1 MTIINDGWVKM
12 CFCFVNIE
20 KIITIL
26 MLMIAKT
33 NHIKDTKKLI
43 GSLPAIRYTQP
54 KYLYIAMANA
64 RCPKADLYIKEGDH
78 VNSCQVIGMRH
89 GPFFDQPIHATCS
102 GTFLGLEKHYHRN
115 GKLTDFIK
123 LENDGQDTL
132 DSSCFI
138 RTPEEIKAL
147 TKDDFVKILKD
158 CALVGL
164 GGSSFP
170 TYIKFQT
177 NKPIN
182 MILINGIECEPYI
195 TADHRIMLEYP
206 YRIMEAIQYTMQ
218 AFNCKHAKICIKS
231 KYEDIKAVYKQV
243 IKEYEGS
250 GIELCCVGNYYPQG
264 WEVEMI
270 KKATGIQLKTG
281 ELPADHGIMNFNVS
295 TMVGLYKAIKYNM
308 PVIKRDI
315 TVTGDGINHPKNFR
329 VRVGT
334 AIKDL
339 IPMCG
344 GYKNPDKEKIFILGG
359 PMMGVSVPSDDC
371 IITKTVT
378 SIIVL
383 DKVVD
388 KEEPCI
394 RCGSCVLSCPVHLE
408 PMQIMNAVKT
418 LDKERIKKLNP
429 LKCIE
434 CGLCAYSC
442 TSKIQVTDYVRKAKL
457 IAKL

>member
-1 MTIINDGWVKM
+1 
-12 CFCFVNIE
+12 
-20 KIITIL
+20 
-26 MLMIAKT
+26 MIAKT
-33 NHIKDTKKLI
+33 VHIKDTKKLV
-43 GSLPAIRYTQP
+43 GSLPAIRYTNP
-54 KYLYIAMANA
+54 EYLYIAMANA
-64 RCPKADLYIKEGDH
+64 RCPKAELFIKEGDH

-89 GPFFDQPIHATCS
+89 GPFFEQPIHATCS
-102 GTFLGLEKHYHRN
+102 GTFVGFEKHYHRN

-123 LENDGQDTL
+123 IKNDFKDTL
-132 DSSCFI
+132 DPSVTI
-138 RTPEEIKAL
+138 RTPEQIAAL
-147 TKDDFVKILKD
+147 TKDDMTKILED
-158 CALVGL
+158 VASVGL

-170 TYIKFQT
+170 TYIKFKT
-177 NKPIN
+177 DKPIN
-182 MILINGIECEPYI
+182 MILVNGIECEPYI

-206 YRIMEAIQYTMQ
+206 YRIMEAIKYTMQ

-231 KYEDIKAVYKQV
+231 KYQDIKAVYKQV
-243 IKEYEGS
+243 LKEYEGS
-250 GIELCCVGNYYPQG
+250 GIELCCVGNFYPQG
-264 WEVEMI
+264 WEVAMI
-270 KKATGIQLKTG
+270 KSATGIQLKPG
-281 ELPADHGIMNFNVS
+281 ELPSNRGIINFNVS

-315 TVTGDGINHPKNFR
+315 TITGDGINYPKNFR

-334 AIKDL
+334 SIKDL

-344 GYKNPDKEKIFILGG
+344 GYKDPEKEKVFILGG
-359 PMMGVSVPSDDC
+359 PMMGASVPSDDC

-383 DKVVD
+383 NKTNY
-388 KEEPCI
+388 KEEPCV

-408 PMQIMNAVKT
+408 PVQIMNAVKT

-434 CGLCAYSC
+434 CGLCTYSC
-442 TSKIQVTDYVRKAKL
+442 TSKIQVTDYIRKAKI

>member
-1 MTIINDGWVKM
+1 
-12 CFCFVNIE
+12 
-20 KIITIL
+20 
-26 MLMIAKT
+26 MISKT
-33 NHIKDTKKLI
+33 VQIKDTKKLV
-43 GSLPAIRYTQP
+43 GSLPAIRFTKPQ
-54 KYLYIAMANA
+54 YLYIAMANA
-64 RCPKADLYIKEGDH
+64 RCPKAELYIKPGDH
-78 VNSCQVIGMRH
+78 VNSCQVIGMRF

-102 GTFLGLEKHYHRN
+102 GTYIGLEKHYHRN

-123 LENDGQDTL
+123 IENDYKDTL
-132 DSSCFI
+132 DSSVFV
-138 RTPEEIKAL
+138 RTPEQIAAL
-147 TKDDFVKILKD
+147 TKDDMVKILKD

-177 NKPIN
+177 DKPIN

-195 TADHRIMLEYP
+195 TADHRLMLEFP
-206 YRIMEAIQYTMQ
+206 YRIMEAIKYTMQ

-231 KYEDIKAVYKQV
+231 KYKDIKEVYTQLL
-243 IKEYEGS
+243 KEYEGS

-270 KKATGIQLKTG
+270 KKATGIQLNPG
-281 ELPADHGIMNFNVS
+281 ELPSNRGIINFNVS
-295 TMVGLYKAIKYNM
+295 TMVGLYKAIRYNM

-315 TVTGDGINHPKNFR
+315 TITGDGIMFPKNFR

-334 AIKDL
+334 SIKDL
-339 IPMCG
+339 IPLCG
-344 GYKNPDKEKIFILGG
+344 GYKNPEKEKVFILGG
-359 PMMGVSVPSDDC
+359 PMMGASVTSDDC
-371 IITKTVT
+371 IVTKTVT

-383 DKVVD
+383 NKTEY
-388 KEEPCI
+388 KEEPCV

-408 PMQIMNAVKT
+408 PVQIMNAVKT
-418 LDKERIKKLNP
+418 LDKERIKALNP

-434 CGLCAYSC
+434 CGICAYSC
-442 TSKIQVTDYVRKAKL
+442 TSKIQVTDYVRKAKM

>member
-1 MTIINDGWVKM
+1 
-12 CFCFVNIE
+12 
-20 KIITIL
+20 
-26 MLMIAKT
+26 MISKT
-33 NHIKDTKKLI
+33 VQIKDIKKLV
-43 GSLPAIRYTQP
+43 GQLPAIRYLEP
-54 KYLYIAMANA
+54 EYLYLAMANA
-64 RCPKADLYIKEGDH
+64 RCPKAELFIKEGDH
-78 VNSCQVIGMRH
+78 VNSCQVIGVRH
-89 GPFFDQPIHATCS
+89 GPFFDQPIHASCS
-102 GTFLGLEKHYHRN
+102 GTFVGLEKHYHRN

-123 LENDGQDTL
+123 LKNDFKDTI
-132 DSSCFI
+132 DPSVKE
-138 RTPEEIKAL
+138 RTPEEIAAL
-147 TKDDFVKILKD
+147 TKEDMTQILKD

-170 TYIKFQT
+170 TYVKFQT
-177 NKPIN
+177 DKPIN
-182 MILINGIECEPYI
+182 LILVNGIECEPYI
-195 TADHRIMLEYP
+195 TSDHRLMLEYP
-206 YRIMEAIQYTMQ
+206 YRIMEGIKYAMQ

-231 KYEDIKAVYKQV
+231 KYKDIKEVYEQV
-243 IKEYEGS
+243 LREYKDS
-250 GIELCCVGNYYPQG
+250 GIELALVGNYYPQG

-270 KKATGIQLKTG
+270 KSATGIQLNPG
-281 ELPADHGIMNFNVS
+281 ELPSNRGIIDFNVS
-295 TMVGLYKAIKYNM
+295 TMVGLYKAIRYNM
-308 PVIKRDI
+308 PVIKRFI
-315 TVTGDGINHPKNFR
+315 SITGDGIYYPKNFR

-334 AIKDL
+334 ALKDL

-344 GYKNPDKEKIFILGG
+344 GYKNPEKDKVFILGG

-383 DKVVD
+383 DKVTE
-388 KEEPCI
+388 KEEPCV

-408 PMQIMNAVKT
+408 PVQIMNAVKT

>member
-1 MTIINDGWVKM
+1 
-12 CFCFVNIE
+12 
-20 KIITIL
+20 
-26 MLMIAKT
+26 MIAKT
-33 NHIKDTKKLI
+33 VYIKDTKKLV
-43 GSLPAIRYTQP
+43 GSLPAIRYTNP
-54 KYLYIAMANA
+54 EYLYIAMANA
-64 RCPKADLYIKEGDH
+64 RCPKAELFIKEGDH

-89 GPFFDQPIHATCS
+89 GPFFEQPIHATCS
-102 GTFLGLEKHYHRN
+102 GTFVGFEKHYHRN

-123 LENDGQDTL
+123 IKNDFKDTL
-132 DSSCFI
+132 DPSVTI
-138 RTPEEIKAL
+138 RTPEQIAAL
-147 TKDDFVKILKD
+147 TKDDMTKILED
-158 CALVGL
+158 VASVGL

-170 TYIKFQT
+170 TYIKFKT
-177 NKPIN
+177 DKPIN

-206 YRIMEAIQYTMQ
+206 YRIMEAIKYTMQ
-218 AFNCKHAKICIKS
+218 AFSCKHAKICIKS

-243 IKEYEGS
+243 LKEYEGS
-250 GIELCCVGNYYPQG
+250 GIELCCVGNFYPQG
-264 WEVEMI
+264 WEVAMI
-270 KKATGIQLKTG
+270 KSATGIQLKPG
-281 ELPADHGIMNFNVS
+281 ELPSNRGIINFNVS

-315 TVTGDGINHPKNFR
+315 TITGDGINYPKNFR

-334 AIKDL
+334 SIKDL

-344 GYKNPDKEKIFILGG
+344 GYKNPEKEKVFILGG
-359 PMMGVSVPSDDC
+359 PMMGASVPSDDC

-378 SIIVL
+378 SIIIL
-383 DKVVD
+383 NKTDY
-388 KEEPCI
+388 KEEPCV

-408 PMQIMNAVKT
+408 PVQIMNAVKT

-434 CGLCAYSC
+434 CGLCTYSC
-442 TSKIQVTDYVRKAKL
+442 TSKIQVTDYIRKAKI

>member
-1 MTIINDGWVKM
+1 
-12 CFCFVNIE
+12 
-20 KIITIL
+20 
-26 MLMIAKT
+26 MISKT
-33 NHIKDTKKLI
+33 VHVKDTKNLN
-43 GSLPAIRYTQP
+43 GALPAIRYTNP
-54 KYLYIAMANA
+54 EYLYIAMANA
-64 RCPKADLYIKEGDH
+64 RCPKAELFIKEGDH

-89 GPFFDQPIHATCS
+89 GPFFEQPIHATCS
-102 GTFLGLEKHYHRN
+102 GTFVGLEKHYHRS

-123 LENDGQDTL
+123 IKNDFQDTL
-132 DSSCFI
+132 DSSVFI
-138 RTPEEIKAL
+138 RTPEQIDAL
-147 TKDDFVKILKD
+147 TREDMVKILQD
-158 CALVGL
+158 VASVGL

-177 NKPIN
+177 EKPIN

-195 TADHRIMLEYP
+195 TADHRIMLEFP
-206 YRIMEAIQYTMQ
+206 YRIMEAIKFTMKV
-218 AFNCKHAKICIKS
+218 FNCKHAKICIKS
-231 KYEDIKAVYKQV
+231 KYHDIKAVYKQV
-243 IKEYEGS
+243 LKEYEGS
-250 GIELCCVGNYYPQG
+250 GIELCCVGNFYPQG
-264 WEVEMI
+264 WEVAMI
-270 KKATGIQLKTG
+270 KSATGIQLNPG
-281 ELPADHGIMNFNVS
+281 ELPSNRGIINFNVS
-295 TMVGLYKAIKYNM
+295 TMVGLYKAVRYNM

-315 TVTGDGINHPKNFR
+315 TITGDGINFPKNFR

-334 AIKDL
+334 SIKDL

-359 PMMGVSVPSDDC
+359 PMMGASVPSDDC

-383 DKVVD
+383 NKTNYV
-388 KEEPCI
+388 EEPCV

-408 PMQIMNAVKT
+408 PVQIMNAVKT

-434 CGLCAYSC
+434 CGLCTYSC
-442 TSKIQVTDYVRKAKL
+442 TSKIQVTDFVRKAKI

>member
-1 MTIINDGWVKM
+1 
-12 CFCFVNIE
+12 
-20 KIITIL
+20 
-26 MLMIAKT
+26 MISKT
-33 NHIKDTKKLI
+33 VQIKDTKKLV
-43 GSLPAIRYTQP
+43 GSLPAIRFTKPQ
-54 KYLYIAMANA
+54 YLYLAMANA
-64 RCPKADLYIKEGDH
+64 RCPKAELYIKPGDH
-78 VNSCQVIGMRH
+78 VNSCQVIGMRY

-123 LENDGQDTL
+123 IENDFKDTL
-132 DSSCFI
+132 DSNVFV
-138 RTPEEIKAL
+138 RTPEQIAAL
-147 TKDDFVKILKD
+147 TKEDMTKILKD

-177 NKPIN
+177 DKPIN

-195 TADHRIMLEYP
+195 TADHRLMLEFP
-206 YRIMEAIQYTMQ
+206 YRIMEAIKYVMQ

-231 KYEDIKAVYKQV
+231 KYKDIKEVYTQLL
-243 IKEYEGS
+243 KEYEGS

-270 KKATGIQLKTG
+270 KKATGIQLNPG
-281 ELPADHGIMNFNVS
+281 ELPSNRGIINFNVS
-295 TMVGLYKAIKYNM
+295 TMVGLYKAIRYNM

-315 TVTGDGINHPKNFR
+315 TITGDGIMFPKNFR

-334 AIKDL
+334 SIKDL
-339 IPMCG
+339 IPLCG
-344 GYKNPDKEKIFILGG
+344 GYRDPEKEKVFILGG
-359 PMMGVSVPSDDC
+359 PMMGASVTSDDC

-383 DKVVD
+383 NKTDY
-388 KEEPCI
+388 KEEPCV

-408 PMQIMNAVKT
+408 PVQIMNAVKT
-418 LDKERIKKLNP
+418 LDKERIKILNP

-434 CGLCAYSC
+434 CGICAYTC
-442 TSKIQVTDYVRKAKL
+442 TSKIQVTDYIRKAKM